1 MRTPIRTR
9 RSIAPW
15 HTLTALFLG
24 AALPTGAQAQSAQMF
39 SIQASGLVL
48 YPFGGGLSNVDV
60 GAGWE
65 AQIRLNPSAF
75 SIGAGA
81 EQTFHKVVGT
91 DRDIVLLGGF
101 LEPRY
106 VLDIGSDNAV
116 MYLSGRVA
124 LSQITMKQ
132 GSFESSGTGYTLN
145 GGGGLLFRLTDRVN
159 LDTGATIGWKKL
171 GVVDLPI
178 GTFDLGTGANVVGR
192 VGLAIGLGG

>member
-1 MRTPIRTR
+1 MTTR
-9 RSIAPW
+9 RRPNSKW
-15 HTLTALFLG
+15 HLAGALFLG
-24 AALPTGAQAQSAQMF
+24 ALFPFSAAGQSAQMF
-39 SIQASGLVL
+39 SLQFSGLGA
-48 YPFGGGLSNVDV
+48 YPFGGGLENVDF
-60 GAGWE
+60 GFGWE

-91 DRDIVLLGGF
+91 NRDIVLLGGF

-145 GGGGLLFRLTDRVN
+145 GGGGLLFRLSDRVN

-171 GVVDLPI
+171 GEVDLPI